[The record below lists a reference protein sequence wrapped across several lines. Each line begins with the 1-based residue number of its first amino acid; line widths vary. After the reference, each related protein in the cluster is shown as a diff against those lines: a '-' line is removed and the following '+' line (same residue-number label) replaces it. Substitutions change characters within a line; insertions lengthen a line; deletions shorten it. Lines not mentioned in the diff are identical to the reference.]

1 MGLKDVLW
9 FGDDLWDPSHRF
21 ETSWLLPPW
30 LLFACRALLSLYAF
44 VTLFFSIGWWCT
56 HADLGGCSSAGNSFA
71 FFTVL
76 TYWGLAFYFLVAAIH
91 TGSYAATGRPLLD
104 RFPRP
109 LQALHSLYYTSAV
122 TFPFV
127 VTIVYWGVLYSNP
140 WFSLRFD
147 AWRNVSEHALNSGYA
162 LFEIIIP
169 RTNPP
174 LWINLLWLMV
184 ILLAYLGLAF
194 VNLARTGKYV
204 YSFLD
209 YQEVG
214 GRGFVAAYVVGI
226 AVGICVVFV
235 VVWALILL
243 RRWVV
248 EKKLGMDG
256 RFAKHPGSQHDV
268 EMNLMGPK

>member
-1 MGLKDVLW
+1 M
-9 FGDDLWDPSHRF
+9 
-21 ETSWLLPPW
+21 
-30 LLFACRALLSLYAF
+30 
-44 VTLFFSIGWWCT
+44 
-56 HADLGGCSSAGNSFA
+56 
-71 FFTVL
+71 
-76 TYWGLAFYFLVAAIH
+76 
-91 TGSYAATGRPLLD
+91 
-104 RFPRP
+104 
-109 LQALHSLYYTSAV
+109 
-122 TFPFV
+122 
-127 VTIVYWGVLYSNP
+127 
-140 WFSLRFD
+140 
-147 AWRNVSEHALNSGYA
+147 SEHALNSGYA

-268 EMNLMGPK
+268 EMNIMGPK